1 MELCHFRQINSFP
14 KPGSSSSLQDG
25 HSINTDFLGSERVY
39 NRKCLSR
46 VKSKQSIIRS
56 LSTDIIGTRK
66 AKKLLGRGERHLPK
80 VTELNGLAS
89 FMG

>member
-25 HSINTDFLGSERVY
+25 HSINTDLLGSERVY
-39 NRKCLSR
+39 NRMLIR